1 MPRFL
6 LACIALVAAAP
17 AFAAV
22 PLPPAPAVDAA
33 SYVLLDAQSGQV
45 LAQKD
50 PDARRAPA
58 STTKLMTA
66 YVVFQDLAAGHI
78 KLDTQF
84 TVSKKAWQQIGSR
97 MFLKPGSQVSVD
109 ELLQGMLVP
118 SGNDAAMALAQGVA
132 GTEAGFVTM
141 MNADARAL
149 GMRNTHYANP
159 TGLPDDGLY
168 TSAAD
173 LATLSRALI
182 RDYPQYYHYLGQ
194 KELTWNHITQPNWNK
209 LLWLDPSADG
219 LKTGYTEDAGY
230 CLAASAQRKGQR
242 MIAVVMNVPQK
253 SKTDNMANYQH
264 LAQVSESLLDYGMRF
279 FGTRKLYDGDA
290 RLGEARVWKGGR
302 ELVAVGPAQPL
313 YVTAPVGELP
323 GVKVETHLQAR
334 VPAPVAKGET
344 VGEVTASY
352 GGQTLVAAPLVALRA
367 VPAGG
372 VWPKIRDTVLG
383 WVRATGIGARL

>member
-1 MPRFL
+1 MPRCL
-6 LACIALVAAAP
+6 LACIALLASAC
-17 AFAAV
+17 AFAAE
-22 PLPPAPAVDAA
+22 PAPRAPAVDAA
-33 SYVLLDAQSGQV
+33 SYILLEFQSGQV

-66 YVVFQDLAAGHI
+66 YVVFQELASGRI
-78 KLDTQF
+78 KLDTRF
-84 TVSKKAWQQIGSR
+84 TVSKEAWQQIGSR

-141 MNADARAL
+141 MNADAAAL

-159 TGLPDDGLY
+159 TGLPADGLY

-173 LATLSRALI
+173 LAVLSRALI
-182 RDYPQYYHYLGQ
+182 RKFPQYYHYLSQ
-194 KELTWNHITQPNWNK
+194 KEFTWNRITQANWNK

-230 CLAASAQRKGQR
+230 CLAASAQRDGQR
-242 MIAVVMNVPQK
+242 MIAVVMNVPQV
-253 SKTDNMANYQH
+253 SKTDKMANYRH
-264 LAQVSESLLDYGMRF
+264 LAQVNETLLEYGLRF
-279 FGTRKLYDGDA
+279 FGTRKVYDAGA
-290 RLGEARVWKGGR
+290 RLGLVRVWKGG
-302 ELVAVGPAQPL
+302 EKFVAAGPASPL
-313 YVTAPVGELP
+313 YVTAPTDQLAGL
-323 GVKVETHLQAR
+323 KVETRLQAR

-352 GGQTLVAAPLVALRA
+352 DGKTLASAPLVALEP

-372 VWPKIRDTVLG
+372 LWPKLRDTVLG
-383 WVRATGIGARL
+383 WVR

>member
-1 MPRFL
+1 MPRYL
-6 LACIALVAAAP
+6 LACIALLAAAP

-22 PLPPAPAVDAA
+22 PVPAAPAVDAA
-33 SYVLLDAQSGQV
+33 SYVLLDFQSGQV

-84 TVSKKAWQQIGSR
+84 TVSNEAWRQIGSR

-109 ELLQGMLVP
+109 ELLQGMLIP

-141 MNADARAL
+141 MNADAAAL

-159 TGLPDDGLY
+159 TGLPADGLY

-182 RDYPQYYHYLGQ
+182 RDFPQYYHYLSQ
-194 KELTWNHITQPNWNK
+194 KEFTWNRITQPNWNK
-209 LLWLDPSADG
+209 LLWLDSSADG

-242 MIAVVMNVPQK
+242 MIAVVMNVPQV
-253 SKTDNMANYQH
+253 SKTDNMANYHH
-264 LAQVSESLLDYGMRF
+264 LAQVSESLLDYGLRF
-279 FGTRKLYDGDA
+279 FGTRKLYDADA
-290 RLGEARVWKGGR
+290 RLGQTRVWKGGAKF
-302 ELVAVGPAQPL
+302 VAAGVAQPL
-313 YVTAPVGELP
+313 YVTAPLGQLGELT
-323 GVKVETHLQAR
+323 VETRFQPR
-334 VPAPVAKGET
+334 VPAPVAKGQT

-352 GGQTLVAAPLVALRA
+352 GGKTLVSAPLVALEA

-372 VWPKIRDTVLG
+372 VWPKLRDSVLG
-383 WVRATGIGARL
+383 WVR